1 MPLKIYKRGDTW
13 HYRGSVAG
21 QRLRGSCK
29 TADKAIA
36 ARQIAEIEAR
46 QWKCSFDGPE
56 AVLTFAQAAS
66 LYRAAGKSTRFLAKV
81 EDQFRNTLVRDIK
94 PGMIRQMAIDLYPG
108 CSGSGMNRMGIV
120 PAQAVINHAAESEL
134 CQPIRVRRFKVDA
147 RIKEPVTLEWVRA
160 LQAHASPAIGGLA
173 LFMFLTGA
181 RIGEAIGL
189 QWDEIELTKGT
200 ALIRESKVGNERLAH
215 LPVPLVVAVANIPM
229 VKGRGVFFY
238 QHPTDITKA
247 WNGAIKRA
255 GIKKLSPHS
264 CRHGFATGLLR
275 KGIDVHTVAE
285 LGGWRG
291 PTQVLKTYGH
301 AIRNRKLTDAL
312 LTQDAMDNSRNPMK
326 TGTT

>member
-1 MPLKIYKRGDTW
+1 MPIKIYKRGGTW

-29 TADKAIA
+29 TTDKAVA
-36 ARQIAEIEAR
+36 ARQIAEIETR

-56 AVLTFAQAAS
+56 AVLTFAQAAIM
-66 LYRAAGKSTRFLAKV
+66 YRAAGKSTRFLSKI
-81 EDQFRNTLVRDIK
+81 EDHFKDTLVKDIK

-108 CSGSGMNRMGIV
+108 CSGAGMNRMGIV

-134 CQPIRVRRFKVDA
+134 CQPIRVKRFKVDA
-147 RIKEPVTLEWVRA
+147 KIKEPVTLEWVRA

-181 RIGEAIGL
+181 RIGEAIAL
-189 QWDEIELTKGT
+189 QWDEVDLAKGT
-200 ALIRESKVGNERLAH
+200 ALIRQSKVGAEHLAH
-215 LPVPLVVAVANIPM
+215 LQVPLVVALANIPR
-229 VKGRGVFFY
+229 VPGRGVFFY

-247 WNGAIKRA
+247 WNGAIKRS

-285 LGGWRG
+285 LGGWKG

-301 AIRNRKLTDAL
+301 AIKNRKLTNIL
-312 LTQDAMDNSRNPMK
+312 LDVETLADPEKVSN
-326 TGTT
+326 G